1 MTDGWAPVMLLVTV
15 DDESRA
21 VLDGELRRRYGS
33 DYEVITCRAYDHA
46 RAILEGLRRWGREVA
61 VVFSYYG
68 PGDREG
74 LLFLRRARSIQPS
87 AKRAVVVR
95 WGDFE
100 SAAPV
105 FRAIAEGHAE
115 FQLICSAAPPTVS
128 HRTAACSG
136 RRRPTGTRQAS
147 PSWAGW
153 ADHLLSCLIVP
164 GRRTRARSMSAVR
177 LVAR

>member
-1 MTDGWAPVMLLVTV
+1 MTDGWPPVMLLVTV

-33 DYEVITCRAYDHA
+33 DY
-46 RAILEGLRRWGREVA
+46 
-61 VVFSYYG
+61 
-68 PGDREG
+68 
-74 LLFLRRARSIQPS
+74 
-87 AKRAVVVR
+87 
-95 WGDFE
+95 E